1 MNLLVLW
8 MACAPK
14 PLVYGMQE
22 MVEVPSMAIDRPAGM
37 VLDGVFRDDSHGF
50 SLPILEGWVA
60 DAGPESGLM
69 RVAML
74 HVATDTRV
82 EFWVFPGA
90 TSEPRVREGCDWL
103 FRSPARDLFGDKTVV
118 STCVPNDP
126 TQRRI
131 FGTVFP
137 RDQVTMQVE
146 IHPPN
151 AALVEGREAGE
162 VVLRS
167 LRW

>member
-1 MNLLVLW
+1 MSLIVLW
-8 MACAPK
+8 MACVPK
-14 PLVYGMQE
+14 PSEYAVQE
-22 MVEVPSMAIDRPAGM
+22 MVEVPPMAIDSPAG
-37 VLDGVFRDDSHGF
+37 VVADGVFHDDAHGF
-50 SLPILEGWVA
+50 SLPVLEGWVA
-60 DAGPESGLM
+60 DPGPKSGLM

-103 FRSPARDLFGDKTVV
+103 FRSPARDLFGDETIV
-118 STCVPNDP
+118 STCVPDDP

-137 RDQVTMQVE
+137 RGGVTMQVE